1 MREKIE
7 AAFDDRTLLE
17 DEEYSAAVFDAIAA
31 LDQGELRV
39 AQREGGEW
47 RSNAWVMKAISLY
60 FVVARMETITAGP
73 FEYHDKIPTKKNLA
87 EAGVRV
93 VPPAQSATERS
104 SSRA

>member
-17 DEEYSAAVFDAIAA
+17 DEVQRRRLRRDSGAGPGRA
-31 LDQGELRV
+31 QGGTG
-39 AQREGGEW
+39 EGGEW

-60 FVVARMETITAGP
+60 FVVARMEIAVGP

-93 VPPAQSATERS
+93 VPPALSATERS

>member
-31 LDQGELRV
+31 LDRGELRV

-47 RSNAWVMKAISLY
+47 QL
-60 FVVARMETITAGP
+60 
-73 FEYHDKIPTKKNLA
+73 
-87 EAGVRV
+87 
-93 VPPAQSATERS
+93 ERLGDEGDLRCTS
-104 SSRA
+104 SSPGWRS